1 MDRRLQPR
9 ELKELLQTTQ
19 EYAVLDVREEG
30 AFSETHLL
38 AASNLPLSR
47 LEFRAPSLVPNFGAR
62 IVLMDEGG
70 EGLAEEAFERLTGLG
85 YRSLQ
90 ILAGGVRAWEAE
102 GYSVYSGVNVL
113 SKAFGEV
120 VYERCGTPDIT
131 AETLKAWV
139 DAGKDMVILDSRPF
153 SEYHEHTI
161 PGSISMPGAELAF
174 RVHELAADPD
184 TAIVVNCA
192 GRTRSII
199 GCQSLRNAGL
209 PNDVYCLRNGT
220 MGWKLAGFGLETQQT
235 RSVGTISPAGRARAQ
250 DCQQHVVQTF
260 GVRFADADAVEA
272 WAGDPGRT
280 VYLLDVRTPEAFEAG
295 HLPFASNAP
304 GGQLVQATDEYVAVH
319 NATLVLIDPDTVRAA
334 MTASWLMQLGWK
346 NVFVLEGT
354 REPSLAGADRPAAD
368 WRPPDGPTLT
378 AADLQARLAS
388 PGKVL
393 VFDVATSVKHRQ
405 GHVPGAAWGVRGRY
419 ELLKPDL
426 DRFEEVVVTGDDPRL
441 VALTADDLRRETDK
455 PVFMLADGNAGWVEA
470 GYPLQEGLETRYSDC
485 DDVWYKPFEYDD
497 PDREREAANAYL
509 KWEVELVEK
518 IERDGVSF
526 ALATAAK
533 G

>member
-1 MDRRLQPR
+1 MDRRLHPR

-62 IVLMDEGG
+62 IVLMDERG
-70 EGLAEEAFERLTGLG
+70 EGLAERAFERLTGLG

-131 AETLKAWV
+131 AETLKAWT

-153 SEYHEHTI
+153 SEYQEHTI

-209 PNDVYCLRNGT
+209 ANDVYCLRNGT

-235 RSVGTISPAGRARAQ
+235 RSVDTVSPAGRAGAGAGLSAACGAGVRGALRRCGRGRGVGGRSRQDRLSPGRAHAGGVRGRASALRQQRSRRTAGAGHRRVCGRAQ
-250 DCQQHVVQTF
+250 
-260 GVRFADADAVEA
+260 R
-272 WAGDPGRT
+272 DP
-280 VYLLDVRTPEAFEAG
+280 
-295 HLPFASNAP
+295 
-304 GGQLVQATDEYVAVH
+304 
-319 NATLVLIDPDTVRAA
+319 
-334 MTASWLMQLGWK
+334 
-346 NVFVLEGT
+346 
-354 REPSLAGADRPAAD
+354 GADRPGYGAGRDDGLLAD
-368 WRPPDGPTLT
+368 
-378 AADLQARLAS
+378 AARLAERLRAR
-388 PGKVL
+388 G
-393 VFDVATSVKHRQ
+393 
-405 GHVPGAAWGVRGRY
+405 GAASRPWPAPTGRLRTGGRPTVRR
-419 ELLKPDL
+419 
-426 DRFEEVVVTGDDPRL
+426 
-441 VALTADDLRRETDK
+441 
-455 PVFMLADGNAGWVEA
+455 
-470 GYPLQEGLETRYSDC
+470 
-485 DDVWYKPFEYDD
+485 
-497 PDREREAANAYL
+497 
-509 KWEVELVEK
+509 
-518 IERDGVSF
+518 
-526 ALATAAK
+526 
-533 G
+533 